1 MKWLMLLLAT
11 AFAQTMTGRP
21 PSECINPPRALSGS
35 WRGTTTG
42 SNLGFGGSCNGASY
56 NSAGGE
62 NLVVVSLPMNA
73 PLGGTLTLDTCNGTT
88 WDTQLI
94 VSTPLP
100 QGIRCP
106 TNSSMFT
113 CAFSNDDAQRCGS
126 GMQSRV
132 SFPGTPGASY
142 AVIVAGYGMSS
153 GFYTLTW
160 NYDTGSSSAISRSNT
175 PSMRPSSSG
184 SFTSQPSWSST
195 MSPSPAPSWS
205 SSITASPSASPTM
218 SPSGSPSST
227 ISSTGSPSPTMTSS
241 ASWTSTQSP
250 SISFSSSPTMTASA
264 SASPDPSFSNSF
276 TMRSSESVTPS
287 VDESPSMS
295 ESYSETSS
303 ASQSWSQTPSGS
315 PSKSPA
321 VVVGGSRV
329 STDVNA
335 LGYGS
340 MGIVLGV
347 FLTSIIGGVLYNT
360 NKRNKIR
367 RSVHLSPQIIFSH
380 TPMPESSTELKN
392 ASFRIQQKRVEFD
405 PVPAA

>member
-11 AFAQTMTGRP
+11 AFAQT
-21 PSECINPPRALSGS
+21 CINPPRSLSGTWS
-35 WRGTTTG
+35 GTTTG
-42 SNLGFGGSCNGASY
+42 SSLGFGGTCNGVSY

-73 PLGGTLTLDTCNGTT
+73 PLGGTLTFDTCTGTT

-94 VSTPLP
+94 ISNPLP
-100 QGIRCP
+100 QGMRCP

-113 CAFSNDDAQRCGS
+113 CTLANDDAQGCGS

-132 SFPGTPGASY
+132 SVPGVPGSSY
-142 AVIVAGYGMSS
+142 AVIVAGYGTSS
-153 GFYTLTW
+153 GPYTLRW
-160 NYDTGSSSAISRSNT
+160 NYTIGSSGASSRSNT

-195 MSPSPAPSWS
+195 MSPSPGPSWS
-205 SSITASPSASPTM
+205 SSITPSSSATM
-218 SPSGSPSST
+218 SPAGSPTPTISRTGSPSST
-227 ISSTGSPSPTMTSS
+227 ITSSGSSTC
-241 ASWTSTQSP
+241 TQSP
-250 SISFSSSPTMTASA
+250 SISFTSSQTITASA

-287 VDESPSMS
+287 VGESPSMS

-303 ASQSWSQTPSGS
+303 ASQSWS

-321 VVVGGSRV
+321 VVVGGPRV
-329 STDVNA
+329 STDVNS

-347 FLTSIIGGVLYNT
+347 FLTSIIGGLLYTT
-360 NKRNKIR
+360 NKRNKVR
-367 RSVHLSPQIIFSH
+367 RSVHLTPQIIFSH
-380 TPMPESSTELKN
+380 TPMSESSTEIKN

-405 PVPAA
+405 PVPTT